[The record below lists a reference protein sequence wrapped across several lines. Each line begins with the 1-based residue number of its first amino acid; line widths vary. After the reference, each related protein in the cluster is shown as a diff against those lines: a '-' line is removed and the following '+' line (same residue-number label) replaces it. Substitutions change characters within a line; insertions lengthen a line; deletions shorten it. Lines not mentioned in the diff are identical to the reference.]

1 MAATCSVR
9 SRFFEEMMM
18 RTALFSVVA
27 LARFIH
33 EAAAAKWMGLDLTL
47 AA

>member
-1 MAATCSVR
+1 MHVIQVSGVTNSGKSSSIRQFAN
-9 SRFFEEMMM
+9 EY
-18 RTALFSVVA
+18 